1 MAKSIGNVAT
11 TQTFQNWLTKT
22 NDLVDILATNVITAD
37 TGSADSTTGDAT
49 LVGTFSAT
57 NLTASTLL
65 SADTIGPVTGGG
77 TIAFNG
83 TVQVNGPSQ
92 VTTIFSNAGGGQ
104 TRYTN
109 GSLSWDV
116 GLENGNPGNFII
128 NTGVAPNK
136 FSLSTAGTLT
146 VPNMV
151 VTGQITANTI
161 ALGAGGS
168 GLNSDDITEGT
179 ENLYFTEARAIASFT
194 GGDGINIANDGTI
207 SFDGEGELNTY
218 QGNEF
223 IGTGGYI
230 DANNYAF
237 IEGRTSG
244 TTTYI
249 RINNKVAGTD
259 NRLVDFAANMN
270 VYSAI
275 YTFGD
280 TYNYVSNGGNK
291 TYHHDVSLNTST
303 YFTGGSTKTVEIDG
317 DTGNAIFAGDVTTNG
332 SFSDERLK
340 ENIVPLEKGLAEV
353 EQIKTYTFNYKDR
366 PEDTLPG
373 VIAQEIEQILPEVVY
388 DIEMEDDTYKAV
400 RYQQIVPV
408 LIEAIKDLSDK
419 VKDLEN
425 RLENNG

>member
-1 MAKSIGNVAT
+1 MAKSIGQVAT

-22 NDLVDILATNVITAD
+22 NDLVDILEANIITAEVGGTPD
-37 TGSADSTTGDAT
+37 TTTGDAN
-49 LVGTFSAT
+49 LAGTFSAT

-65 SADTIGPVTGGG
+65 SADAIGPVTGGG

-83 TVQVNGPSQ
+83 QVQVNGPSQ
-92 VTTIFSNAGGGQ
+92 TTTIFSNAGGGQ

-146 VPNMV
+146 VPDAV
-151 VTGQITANTI
+151 ITGSLTVGSLSI
-161 ALGAGGS
+161 GAGGS
-168 GLNSDDITEGT
+168 GLTTDDVSEGAR
-179 ENLYFTEARAIASFT
+179 LYFTEDRARAAFS
-194 GGDGINIANDGTI
+194 GGDGINIATDGTI

-223 IGTGGYI
+223 IVTGSVGSGIRSYMKGGQNVGVPYGILSAEWSGQTWDTLTWFPSGVSVVGYV
-230 DANNYAF
+230 YA
-237 IEGRTSG
+237 
-244 TTTYI
+244 
-249 RINNKVAGTD
+249 TD
-259 NRLVDFAANMN
+259 N
-270 VYSAI
+270 I
-275 YTFGD
+275 QT
-280 TYNYVSNGGNK
+280 NGGDIVVK
-291 TYHHDVSLNTST
+291 TGST
-303 YFTGGSTKTVEIDG
+303 IKSFMDQDGNGYFT
-317 DTGNAIFAGDVTTNG
+317 GDVTTYGNT
-332 SFSDERLK
+332 SDERLK
-340 ENIVPLEKGLAEV
+340 ENIVPLDKGLGTV

-400 RYQQIVPV
+400 RYQQIVPI
-408 LIEAIKDLSDK
+408 LIEAIKDLSEK
-419 VKDLEN
+419 VKHLEN
-425 RLENNG
+425 RLENSG

>member
-1 MAKSIGNVAT
+1 MAKSIGQVAT

-22 NDLVDILATNVITAD
+22 NDLVDILEANIITAEVGGTPD
-37 TGSADSTTGDAT
+37 TTTGDAN
-49 LVGTFSAT
+49 LAGTFSAT

-65 SADTIGPVTGGG
+65 SADAIGPVTGGG

-83 TVQVNGPSQ
+83 QVQVNGPSQ
-92 VTTIFSNAGGGQ
+92 TTTIFSNAGGGQ

-136 FSLSTAGTLT
+136 FELSTAGTLT

-168 GLNSDDITEGT
+168 GLSSDDIDEGT
-179 ENLYFTEARAIASFT
+179 QNLYFTEARAIASFT
-194 GGDGINIANDGTI
+194 GGDGINIATDGTI

-223 IGTGGYI
+223 IVTGSVGSGIKSYI
-230 DANNYAF
+230 DGGQNVGVPYGQLSAEWGGNTWNTLTWFPSGVSVVGYVYATDD
-237 IEGRTSG
+237 IRT
-244 TTTYI
+244 
-249 RINNKVAGTD
+249 
-259 NRLVDFAANMN
+259 
-270 VYSAI
+270 
-275 YTFGD
+275 
-280 TYNYVSNGGNK
+280 NGGDIVVK
-291 TYHHDVSLNTST
+291 DGST
-303 YFTGGSTKTVEIDG
+303 IKAFMDQQGNGYFT
-317 DTGNAIFAGDVTTNG
+317 GDVTTFG
-332 SFSDERLK
+332 SSSDERLK
-340 ENIVPLEKGLAEV
+340 ENIVPLEKGLEQV

>member
-37 TGSADSTTGDAT
+37 TGSADTTTGDAT

-83 TVQVNGPSQ
+83 QVQVNGPSQ
-92 VTTIFSNAGGGQ
+92 TTTIFSNAGGGQ

-146 VPNMV
+146 VPDAV
-151 VTGQITANTI
+151 ITGSLTVGSLSI
-161 ALGAGGS
+161 GAGGS
-168 GLNSDDITEGT
+168 GLTTDDVSEGAS
-179 ENLYFTEARAIASFT
+179 LYFTEDRARAAFS
-194 GGDGINIANDGTI
+194 GGDGINIATDGTI

-223 IGTGGYI
+223 IVTGSVASGIKSFIKGGQNVGVPYGILSAEWSGQTWDTLTWFPSGVSVVGYV
-230 DANNYAF
+230 YA
-237 IEGRTSG
+237 
-244 TTTYI
+244 
-249 RINNKVAGTD
+249 TD
-259 NRLVDFAANMN
+259 N
-270 VYSAI
+270 I
-275 YTFGD
+275 QT
-280 TYNYVSNGGNK
+280 NGGDIVVK
-291 TYHHDVSLNTST
+291 TGST
-303 YFTGGSTKTVEIDG
+303 IKSFMDQDGNGYFT
-317 DTGNAIFAGDVTTNG
+317 GDVTTYGNT
-332 SFSDERLK
+332 SDERLK
-340 ENIVPLEKGLAEV
+340 ENIVPLDKGLGTV

-400 RYQQIVPV
+400 RYQQIVPI
-408 LIEAIKDLSDK
+408 LIEAIKDLSEK
-419 VKDLEN
+419 VKHLEN
-425 RLENNG
+425 RLENSG

>member
-1 MAKSIGNVAT
+1 MAKSIGQVAT

-22 NDLVDILATNVITAD
+22 NDLVDILEANIITAEVGGTPD
-37 TGSADSTTGDAT
+37 TTTGDAN
-49 LVGTFSAT
+49 LAGTFSAT

-65 SADTIGPVTGGG
+65 SADAIGPVTGGG

-83 TVQVNGPSQ
+83 QVQVNGPSQ
-92 VTTIFSNAGGGQ
+92 TTTIFSNAGGGQ

-146 VPNMV
+146 VPDAV
-151 VTGQITANTI
+151 ITGSLTVGSLSI
-161 ALGAGGS
+161 GAGGS
-168 GLNSDDITEGT
+168 GLTTDDVSEGAR
-179 ENLYFTEARAIASFT
+179 LYFTEDRARAAFS
-194 GGDGINIANDGTI
+194 GGDGINIATDGTI

-223 IGTGGYI
+223 IVTGSVGSGIKSYISGSQNVGVPYGQLSAEWASNTYNTLTWFPAGVSVVGYV
-230 DANNYAF
+230 YA
-237 IEGRTSG
+237 
-244 TTTYI
+244 
-249 RINNKVAGTD
+249 TD
-259 NRLVDFAANMN
+259 N
-270 VYSAI
+270 I
-275 YTFGD
+275 QT
-280 TYNYVSNGGNK
+280 NGGDIVVK
-291 TYHHDVSLNTST
+291 DGST
-303 YFTGGSTKTVEIDG
+303 IKAFMDQSGNGYFT
-317 DTGNAIFAGDVTTNG
+317 GDVTTNG
-332 SFSDERLK
+332 SASDERLK
-340 ENIVPLEKGLAEV
+340 ENIVPLEKGLEQV

>member
-1 MAKSIGNVAT
+1 MAKSIGQVAT

-22 NDLVDILATNVITAD
+22 NDLVDILEANIITAEVGGTPD
-37 TGSADSTTGDAT
+37 TTTGDAN
-49 LVGTFSAT
+49 LAGTFSAT

-65 SADTIGPVTGGG
+65 SADAIGPVTGGG

-83 TVQVNGPSQ
+83 QVQVNGPSQ
-92 VTTIFSNAGGGQ
+92 TTTIFSNAGGGQ

-136 FSLSTAGTLT
+136 FELSTAGTLT

-168 GLNSDDITEGT
+168 GLSSDDIDEGT
-179 ENLYFTEARAIASFT
+179 QNLYFTEARAIASFT
-194 GGDGINIANDGTI
+194 GGDGINIATDGTI

-223 IGTGGYI
+223 IVTGSVGSGIKSYI
-230 DANNYAF
+230 DGGQNVGVPYGQLSAEWGGNTWNTLTWFPSGVSVVGYVYATDD
-237 IEGRTSG
+237 IRT
-244 TTTYI
+244 
-249 RINNKVAGTD
+249 
-259 NRLVDFAANMN
+259 
-270 VYSAI
+270 
-275 YTFGD
+275 
-280 TYNYVSNGGNK
+280 NGGDIVVKDGSNIK
-291 TYHHDVSLNTST
+291 AFMDQNGNG
-303 YFTGGSTKTVEIDG
+303 YFTG
-317 DTGNAIFAGDVTTNG
+317 DVTSNG
-332 SFSDERLK
+332 SASDERLK
-340 ENIVPLEKGLAEV
+340 ENIVPLEKGLEQV

>member
-37 TGSADSTTGDAT
+37 TGSADTTTGDAT

-83 TVQVNGPSQ
+83 QVQVNGPSQ
-92 VTTIFSNAGGGQ
+92 TTTIFSNAGGGQ

-146 VPNMV
+146 VPDAV
-151 VTGQITANTI
+151 ITGSLTVGSLSI
-161 ALGAGGS
+161 GAGGS
-168 GLNSDDITEGT
+168 GLTTDDVSEGAS
-179 ENLYFTEARAIASFT
+179 LYFTEDRARAAFS

-223 IGTGGYI
+223 IVTGSVASGIKSFIKGGQNVGVPYGILSAEWSGQTWDTLTWFPSGVSVVGYV
-230 DANNYAF
+230 YA
-237 IEGRTSG
+237 
-244 TTTYI
+244 
-249 RINNKVAGTD
+249 TD
-259 NRLVDFAANMN
+259 N
-270 VYSAI
+270 I
-275 YTFGD
+275 QT
-280 TYNYVSNGGNK
+280 NGGDIVVK
-291 TYHHDVSLNTST
+291 TGST
-303 YFTGGSTKTVEIDG
+303 IKSFMDQDGNGYFT
-317 DTGNAIFAGDVTTNG
+317 GDVTTYGNT
-332 SFSDERLK
+332 SDERLK
-340 ENIVPLEKGLAEV
+340 ENIVPLDKGLGTV

-400 RYQQIVPV
+400 RYQQIVPI
-408 LIEAIKDLSDK
+408 LIEAIKDLSEK
-419 VKDLEN
+419 VKHLEN
-425 RLENNG
+425 RLENSG

>member
-37 TGSADSTTGDAT
+37 TGSADTTTGDAT

-146 VPNMV
+146 VPDAV
-151 VTGQITANTI
+151 VTGSLTVGSLTI
-161 ALGAGGS
+161 GAGGS
-168 GLNSDDITEGT
+168 GLTTDDVSEGAR
-179 ENLYFTEARAIASFT
+179 LYFTEDRARASFS
-194 GGDGINIANDGTI
+194 GGDGINIASDGTI

-244 TTTYI
+244 STTYI
-249 RINNKVAGTD
+249 RINNKSSGTD
-259 NRLVDFAANMN
+259 IRLVDFAANMN

-317 DTGNAIFAGDVTTNG
+317 DTGNAIFAGDVTTVG

>member
-1 MAKSIGNVAT
+1 MAKSIGQVAT

-22 NDLVDILATNVITAD
+22 NDLVDILEANIITAEVGGTPD
-37 TGSADSTTGDAT
+37 TTTGDAN
-49 LVGTFSAT
+49 LAGTFSAT

-65 SADTIGPVTGGG
+65 SADAIGPVTGGG

-83 TVQVNGPSQ
+83 QVQVNGPSQ
-92 VTTIFSNAGGGQ
+92 TTTIFSNAGGGQ

-146 VPNMV
+146 VPDAV
-151 VTGQITANTI
+151 ITGSLTVGSLSI
-161 ALGAGGS
+161 GAGGS
-168 GLNSDDITEGT
+168 GLTTDDVSEGAR
-179 ENLYFTEARAIASFT
+179 LYFTEDRARAAFS
-194 GGDGINIANDGTI
+194 GGDGINIATDGTI

-223 IGTGGYI
+223 IVTGSVGSGIKSYISGSQNVGVPYGQLSAEWASNTYNTLTWFPAGVSVVGYV
-230 DANNYAF
+230 YA
-237 IEGRTSG
+237 
-244 TTTYI
+244 
-249 RINNKVAGTD
+249 TD
-259 NRLVDFAANMN
+259 N
-270 VYSAI
+270 I
-275 YTFGD
+275 QT
-280 TYNYVSNGGNK
+280 NGGDIVVK
-291 TYHHDVSLNTST
+291 DGST
-303 YFTGGSTKTVEIDG
+303 IKAFMDQSGNGYFT
-317 DTGNAIFAGDVTTNG
+317 GDVTTNG
-332 SFSDERLK
+332 SASDERLK
-340 ENIVPLEKGLAEV
+340 ENIVPLEKGLEQV

-400 RYQQIVPV
+400 RYQQIVPI

>member
-1 MAKSIGNVAT
+1 
-11 TQTFQNWLTKT
+11 
-22 NDLVDILATNVITAD
+22 
-37 TGSADSTTGDAT
+37 
-49 LVGTFSAT
+49 
-57 NLTASTLL
+57 
-65 SADTIGPVTGGG
+65 
-77 TIAFNG
+77 
-83 TVQVNGPSQ
+83 VQVNGPNQ
-92 VTTIFSNAGGGQ
+92 VTTIFSNAAGGQ

-136 FSLSTAGTLT
+136 FELSTAGTLT

-161 ALGAGGS
+161 ALGSGGS
-168 GLNSDDITEGT
+168 GLSSDDIDEGT

-194 GGDGINIANDGTI
+194 GGDGINIATDGTI

-223 IGTGGYI
+223 IVTGSVGSGIKSYI
-230 DANNYAF
+230 DGGQNVGVPYGQLSAEWGGNTWNTLTWFPAGVSVTGYVYA
-237 IEGRTSG
+237 
-244 TTTYI
+244 
-249 RINNKVAGTD
+249 TD
-259 NRLVDFAANMN
+259 N
-270 VYSAI
+270 I
-275 YTFGD
+275 QT
-280 TYNYVSNGGNK
+280 NGGDIVVK
-291 TYHHDVSLNTST
+291 TGST
-303 YFTGGSTKTVEIDG
+303 IKAFMDQDGNGYFTG
-317 DTGNAIFAGDVTTNG
+317 DVTSNG
-332 SFSDERLK
+332 SASDERLK